1 MTLYLRF
8 ITLQL
13 TYASYT
19 LQEYQIPYK
28 MQENEAE
35 ILSAKQTPAKE
46 AKNKELLVARYAFAP
61 YKLTKLQI
69 AGTEVTSL
77 AQALN
82 VVKNLLNKEKAIAI
96 IAFNATLLQSKDK
109 VKDIIIS

>member
-1 MTLYLRF
+1 
-8 ITLQL
+8 
-13 TYASYT
+13 
-19 LQEYQIPYK
+19 

-35 ILSAKQTPAKE
+35 ISSAKQTPAKE
-46 AKNKELLVARYAFAP
+46 AKNEELLVACRAFTP
-61 YKLTKLQI
+61 YKPTKLQI

-82 VVKNLLNKEKAIAI
+82 IVKNFPDKEKATAI
-96 IAFNATLLQSKDK
+96 IAFNAILLQSKDK